1 MDANYDDNWA
11 TDDNYDDNGANDVN
25 DLCDNDPYTGDYN
38 NCLMTKIVAVMMK
51 IVTVLW
57 GWLFKRWWSL
67 LRIIFKD
74 TMIVADLK
82 ITAWWYLHIHD
93 NVSDTVHCTVYMI
106 IIEIICMIM
115 LVVIWRRRFLC
126 PIALK
131 FL

>member
-82 ITAWWYLHIHD
+82 ITAWWYLHI
-93 NVSDTVHCTVYMI
+93 
-106 IIEIICMIM
+106 
-115 LVVIWRRRFLC
+115 
-126 PIALK
+126 
-131 FL
+131 